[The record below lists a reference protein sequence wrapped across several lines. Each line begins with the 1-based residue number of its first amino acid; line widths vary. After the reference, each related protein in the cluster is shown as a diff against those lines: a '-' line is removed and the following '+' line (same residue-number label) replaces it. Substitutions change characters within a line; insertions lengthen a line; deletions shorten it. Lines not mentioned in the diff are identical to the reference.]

1 MHFLRSF
8 DSKDGRSALPNC
20 RVFSSSS
27 VSRSVSP
34 MRGASTANSHD
45 IFNDGC
51 PILCFP
57 KSLQPE
63 SPRRQGIC
71 AMAGKLVALV
81 HRVH

>member
-8 DSKDGRSALPNC
+8 DSKDGRSALPNP
-20 RVFSSSS
+20 RILSSSP
-27 VSRSVSP
+27 VSRSVASR
-34 MRGASTANSHD
+34 RGASTADSHD
-45 IFNDGC
+45 IFNEGC

-57 KSLQPE
+57 KSVQPE

-71 AMAGKLVALV
+71 AMAGELVDLV